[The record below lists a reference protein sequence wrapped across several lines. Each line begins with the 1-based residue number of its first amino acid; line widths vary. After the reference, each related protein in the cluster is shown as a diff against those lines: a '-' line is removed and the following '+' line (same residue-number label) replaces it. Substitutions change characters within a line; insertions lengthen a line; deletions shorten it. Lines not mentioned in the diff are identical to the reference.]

1 MHALLHEYII
11 AECRACRPSC
21 RNRSHLTRL
30 LLPLLPPAPSS
41 PCLPAWSLPPRPRPL
56 PSKFRAS
63 GPPSGKDEAALLPT
77 SAPPKQPQEPQQD
90 VVELGYAEGELAHKA
105 CCCCCCCAGV
115 PAVDAARLKE
125 TGPGR
130 DEGPAIALGWMD
142 QAGGLG
148 NGHGRNSQQRAG
160 RSSTGCS
167 EVADDLAGRPANAF

>member
-1 MHALLHEYII
+1 MHVRCYEYMTV
-11 AECRACRPSC
+11 CRGVPSI
-21 RNRSHLTRL
+21 LQKQK
-30 LLPLLPPAPSS
+30 PPDSAPSW
-41 PCLPAWSLPPRPRPL
+41 PRALALPARLEFATRPL